1 MRQPTASTTR
11 WARNGDTSIAY
22 RTIGEGTVD
31 LVFLPGLIS
40 HVEALLEEPGAL
52 RFFTRLAQTARV
64 VLVDRRGS
72 GLSDPHH
79 GDFTD
84 DLDVADLEAVL
95 DALGTERAVLMGY
108 TGGASQALAFAAMH
122 PERSLA
128 LILYAPV
135 VRNLRDEEVEWAS
148 SEEERAVRVALLVA
162 EWGTG
167 SNLARIAPSVAEDER
182 MRAWLAR
189 LERQSMTPS
198 GLERMSAA
206 LATVDVRPHL
216 GRIRVPTLIMH
227 RTRDVLIDVRH
238 SRYLAE
244 RIAGAR
250 LVELA
255 GVDNLPMVG
264 DAEAILGEIEAF
276 LTGGRRGGGLQRELL
291 TVLFTDIVDATGRAA
306 AIGDARWRDLL
317 AAHDAAIRATLASF
331 GGEEVKTIGDAFL
344 ATFAG
349 PPSQAVRCAAAIL
362 EAVEPLG
369 LTVRIGMHTGECER
383 IGGDVGGMAVHIAAR
398 VGAMAKG
405 GEVLMSGTTFGTVV
419 GSGLSFSD
427 RGHHRL
433 KGIPGEWPIFVLTG
447 GDGGAMAPT
456 A

>member
-22 RTIGEGTVD
+22 RTIGEGPVD
-31 LVFLPGLIS
+31 LVFLSGLIS

-79 GDFTD
+79 GEFTD
-84 DLDVADLEAVL
+84 ELDVADLEAVL

-108 TGGASQALAFAAMH
+108 TGGASQALAFAAIH
-122 PERSLA
+122 PERTLA
-128 LILYAPV
+128 LLLYAPV

-148 SEEERAVRVALLVA
+148 SEEERAVRVALLVS

-167 SNLARIAPSVAEDER
+167 ANLARIAPSVAEDAR

-306 AIGDARWRDLL
+306 SIGDARWRDLL
-317 AAHDAAIRATLASF
+317 AAHDAAIRATLVSF

-433 KGIPGEWPIFVLTG
+433 KGIPGEWPIFVLAG
-447 GDGGAMAPT
+447 GDGGSAPSP

>member
-22 RTIGEGTVD
+22 RTIGDGTVD

-79 GDFTD
+79 GEFTD
-84 DLDVADLEAVL
+84 ELDVADLEAVL

-108 TGGASQALAFAAMH
+108 TGGASQALAFAAIH
-122 PERSLA
+122 PERTLA
-128 LILYAPV
+128 LMLYAPV
-135 VRNLRDEEVEWAS
+135 VRNLRDEEVAWAS
-148 SEEERAVRVALLVA
+148 SEEERAVRVALLVS

-167 SNLARIAPSVAEDER
+167 ANLARIAPTVAEDDR

-227 RTRDVLIDVRH
+227 RTGDVLIDVRH
-238 SRYLAE
+238 SRFLAE
-244 RIAGAR
+244 RIAGAK
-250 LVELA
+250 LVELP

-291 TVLFTDIVDATGRAA
+291 TVLFTDIVDATGRAVA
-306 AIGDARWRDLL
+306 LGDARWRDLL

-398 VGAMAKG
+398 VGAMAQG
-405 GEVLMSGTTFGTVV
+405 GEILMSGTTFGTVV

-427 RGHHRL
+427 RGRHQL
-433 KGIPGEWPIFVLTG
+433 KGIPGEWPLFVLTESG
-447 GDGGAMAPT
+447 GT
-456 A
+456 ATAFTP